1 MAIASSSLE
10 LIGMRG
16 GLGCVPGV
24 RLAGVHAG
32 IKPRKRD
39 LALVLFDTPQSCASV
54 VTTNEIKAAP
64 LLVSAEH
71 LALSPAMRAIVC
83 NSGCANACT

>member
-1 MAIASSSLE
+1 VIAPSSLE
-10 LIGMRG
+10 LIALRG
-16 GLGCVPGV
+16 GLGAVPGV

-39 LALVLFDTPQSCASV
+39 LALIAFDTPQSCASV

-64 LLVSAEH
+64 LLVSAPPH
-71 LALSPAMRAIVC
+71 GKRRRCS
-83 NSGCANACT
+83 T